1 MKFGHLI
8 KYNTRT
14 FFVKNHT
21 QNVMDK
27 LVPDPILQNRN

>member
-8 KYNTRT
+8 EYNTRT